1 MRSRLIINPS
11 ALLLQRNYYCVFTFI
26 ARNRFVPG
34 KPIAYEQKKFLYLTT
49 GALAATRHIMISTI
63 KEPELLY
70 FKDDGSI
77 PNSKYPL
84 LLYRNAFKERGNK
97 GAAWLE
103 QHFQY
108 NNWSNSWRNG
118 IFDFHHYH
126 SITHEALGI
135 YSGSA
140 LVHLGGGQGSK
151 VKIEAGDIIVIP
163 AGVGHKNLGSDNLG
177 VVGAYPGGMMYDL
190 MRGDPDERPKADQNI
205 AEVLLPNED
214 PLLGKNSG
222 LVNTWK

>member
-1 MRSRLIINPS
+1 M
-11 ALLLQRNYYCVFTFI
+11 
-26 ARNRFVPG
+26 
-34 KPIAYEQKKFLYLTT
+34 
-49 GALAATRHIMISTI
+49 LAANHLMMTNKIP
-63 KEPELLY
+63 EPELLY
-70 FKDDGSI
+70 FTDDGRI

-103 QHFQY
+103 QRFLE

-140 LVHLGGGQGSK
+140 LVQFGGEDGNK
-151 VKIEAGDIIVIP
+151 VMIQAGDVIVIP
-163 AGVGHKNLGSDNLG
+163 AGVGHKNLESEDLG
-177 VVGAYPGGMMYDL
+177 VVGAYPGGMSYDL
-190 MRGDPDERPKADQNI
+190 MRGREEERPQADQNI
-205 AEVLLPNED
+205 AAVPVPKQD
-214 PLLGKNSG
+214 PLFGKNSG
-222 LVNTWK
+222 LLAIWK